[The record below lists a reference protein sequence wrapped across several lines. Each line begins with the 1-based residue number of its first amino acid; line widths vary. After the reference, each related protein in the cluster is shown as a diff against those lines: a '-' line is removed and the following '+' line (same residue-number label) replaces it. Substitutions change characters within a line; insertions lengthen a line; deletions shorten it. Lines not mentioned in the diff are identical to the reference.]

1 VTENPLP
8 PPEPEGPI
16 TPPPA
21 ASWYEPYDPPESGS
35 HPDPGAGPP
44 GGGSGSDHPGGP
56 TDGGAG
62 WPGYHF
68 PAGPP
73 QAGRVRRRR
82 RTGPVLAAVL
92 AVGTVAASAGLTHE
106 LWPAASVTPA
116 VALQLP
122 PTTQT
127 PATQTPATQT
137 PSGTSG
143 GSGSS
148 GGSANTSSVAAEVSP
163 ALVDINTNF
172 QYQSASGAGTGIVL
186 TSTGEILTNNHV
198 INGETSIQVTDI
210 GNGKTYAA
218 NVVGY
223 DAANDIAVL
232 QLVGAS
238 GLQTANIGNSNN
250 LTVGQSVVAIGNA
263 GGTGGTP
270 TAASGT
276 ITALNQAITAGD
288 ELNGTSENLSNLIE
302 TNADV
307 QSGDS
312 GGSLVNSTGQVIGI
326 DSAAS
331 QGMALQSAASS
342 TNQGYAI
349 PINQALS
356 IAKQIEAGQASSTV
370 HVGSTAFLGVLI
382 SSGSA
387 SPVQGNGFGSFGS
400 SGSGGSGGGSGSGST
415 SSGATISGVVPG
427 GSAATAGLA
436 AGDVIT
442 SVDGQAVTSPV
453 TLTQIMAQQHPG
465 QSIQVGWTDQSGAT
479 HTTTVNLQ
487 SGPPA

>member
-1 VTENPLP
+1 
-8 PPEPEGPI
+8 
-16 TPPPA
+16 
-21 ASWYEPYDPPESGS
+21 
-35 HPDPGAGPP
+35 
-44 GGGSGSDHPGGP
+44 
-56 TDGGAG
+56 
-62 WPGYHF
+62 
-68 PAGPP
+68 
-73 QAGRVRRRR
+73 
-82 RTGPVLAAVL
+82 
-92 AVGTVAASAGLTHE
+92 VAASAGLTHE

-122 PTTQT
+122 PATQT

-143 GSGSS
+143 GS
-148 GGSANTSSVAAEVSP
+148 ANTSSVAAKASP

-210 GNGKTYAA
+210 GNGRTYAA

-223 DAANDIAVL
+223 DATNDIAVL

-238 GLQTANIGNSNN
+238 GLQTADIGNSDN

-270 TAASGT
+270 TAAGGT

-312 GGSLVNSTGQVIGI
+312 GGSLVNSAGQVIGI

-382 SSGSA
+382 SSGSS
-387 SPVQGNGFGSFGS
+387 SPVQGNGFGSFGG
-400 SGSGGSGGGSGSGST
+400 SGSGGSGST

-442 SVDGQAVTSPV
+442 SVDGQAVTSPAM
-453 TLTQIMAQQHPG
+453 LTQIMAQQHPG
-465 QSIQVGWTDQSGAT
+465 QSIQVGWSDQSGAT